1 MHVLEKIQKISP
13 YLVLKVS
20 ILVFIMALSIFVA
33 SSVVSKCSLFTRSIE
48 SLDDS
53 QEVVMAVTG
62 ATLGVS
68 VAITFLPDDYASPL
82 ADTLADM
89 STYFVILLGMI
100 LFEKLLI
107 TVGVPF
113 IFRFIIP
120 AGIILLIVYYISHK
134 KIIRTIAYKLLAFA
148 IVIILAV
155 PLGTSVSKWLCSS
168 SLDYVNETVTQAQDG
183 SDKIEEISE
192 SSSSDK
198 SFYETVSS
206 VFDSAIEGVTDLFN
220 YYKGIIQKFIN
231 TIAIMML
238 AYLVVPFVTFLLMLW
253 FMNQLFLFES
263 FRDKGYSLTKDDV
276 KAIKKI
282 SAVCNEKGEPEDN
295 SNQI

>member
-1 MHVLEKIQKISP
+1 
-13 YLVLKVS
+13 
-20 ILVFIMALSIFVA
+20 
-33 SSVVSKCSLFTRSIE
+33 
-48 SLDDS
+48 
-53 QEVVMAVTG
+53 MAVTG

-107 TVGVPF
+107 MVGVPF

-134 KIIRTIAYKLLAFA
+134 KIIRTIAYKILAFA

-282 SAVCNEKGEPEDN
+282 SEVCNEKGEPEDN

>member
-20 ILVFIMALSIFVA
+20 ILVFIMVLSIFVA
-33 SSVVSKCSLFTRSIE
+33 SSVVSKCSLFTRSID

-134 KIIRTIAYKLLAFA
+134 KIIRTIAYKILAFA

>member
-33 SSVVSKCSLFTRSIE
+33 SSVVSKCSLFTRSID

-134 KIIRTIAYKLLAFA
+134 KIIRTIAYKILAFA

-198 SFYETVSS
+198 SFYETASS

-263 FRDKGYSLTKDDV
+263 FRDKGYSLTKDDM

>member
-134 KIIRTIAYKLLAFA
+134 KIIRTIAYKILAFA

-276 KAIKKI
+276 KAIKMI
-282 SAVCNEKGEPEDN
+282 SAVYNEKGEPEDN
-295 SNQI
+295 NNQI

>member
-1 MHVLEKIQKISP
+1 
-13 YLVLKVS
+13 
-20 ILVFIMALSIFVA
+20 
-33 SSVVSKCSLFTRSIE
+33 
-48 SLDDS
+48 
-53 QEVVMAVTG
+53 MAVTG

-134 KIIRTIAYKLLAFA
+134 KIIRTIAYKILAFA

-238 AYLVVPFVTFLLMLW
+238 AYLVVPLVTFLLMLW

-295 SNQI
+295 NNQI

>member
-1 MHVLEKIQKISP
+1 
-13 YLVLKVS
+13 
-20 ILVFIMALSIFVA
+20 
-33 SSVVSKCSLFTRSIE
+33 
-48 SLDDS
+48 
-53 QEVVMAVTG
+53 MAV
-62 ATLGVS
+62 
-68 VAITFLPDDYASPL
+68 
-82 ADTLADM
+82 
-89 STYFVILLGMI
+89 
-100 LFEKLLI
+100 
-107 TVGVPF
+107 PF
-113 IFRFIIP
+113 
-120 AGIILLIVYYISHK
+120 
-134 KIIRTIAYKLLAFA
+134 
-148 IVIILAV
+148 
-155 PLGTSVSKWLCSS
+155 GTSVSKWLCSS

-263 FRDKGYSLTKDDV
+263 FRDKGYSLTKDDM

>member
-33 SSVVSKCSLFTRSIE
+33 SSVVSKCSLFTRSID

-134 KIIRTIAYKLLAFA
+134 KIIRTIAYKILAFA

-155 PLGTSVSKWLCSS
+155 PFGTSVSKWLCSS

-282 SAVCNEKGEPEDN
+282 SEVCNEKGEPEDN

>member
-13 YLVLKVS
+13 YLVLKIS
-20 ILVFIMALSIFVA
+20 ILVFIMVLSIFVA

-107 TVGVPF
+107 MVGVPF

-134 KIIRTIAYKLLAFA
+134 KIIRTIAYKILAFA

-282 SAVCNEKGEPEDN
+282 SEVCNEKGEPEDN